1 MSTKMA
7 RWNWVRNC
15 RNGLLLIKVQDVTQN
30 CEKFYLLNLF
40 SIKGMNIRL
49 LAFSFFLCCVGSI
62 ATSQSCDKVC
72 HFNQWV
78 TTTVTDFVAD
88 FKFRWE
94 NGNDINARG
103 KKQETRLHLAVLD
116 GRPSKIQ
123 ALIKAGAD
131 VMARNYWGNTPLDWA
146 IERGDTAII
155 QILLDA
161 EAEVMATEKDGEKI
175 YSQP

>member
-1 MSTKMA
+1 M
-7 RWNWVRNC
+7 
-15 RNGLLLIKVQDVTQN
+15 
-30 CEKFYLLNLF
+30 
-40 SIKGMNIRL
+40 
-49 LAFSFFLCCVGSI
+49 
-62 ATSQSCDKVC
+62 C
-72 HFNQWV
+72 HANQWV
-78 TTTVTDFVAD
+78 TTAATDFVAD

-116 GRPSKIQ
+116 GKPSKIQ

-155 QILLDA
+155 RILLDA